1 MNSYFYTLGS
11 VPNRPEADLIENK
24 MDVCSTSE
32 DEDEENV
39 PRSANF
45 TPNKPALEFVI
56 NPQSGRM
63 IKSTGRVANRMVNE
77 QLGIGQPQAA
87 RNMVQK
93 QQEHPKTSKE
103 DKNLDIWKRYGF

>member
-1 MNSYFYTLGS
+1 MNGYLYTLGS

-32 DEDEENV
+32 DEEENA
-39 PRSANF
+39 PRAANF

-56 NPQSGRM
+56 NPESGRM

-77 QLGIGQPQAA
+77 KLGIGQPQAA
-87 RNMVQK
+87 RNMAQK
-93 QQEHPKTSKE
+93 QKK
-103 DKNLDIWKRYGF
+103 